1 LIITPEGLPTPGLI
15 SYGFFFGWAGGCFC
29 FGWSGGCVVALDFA
43 GGKAEVGRHQVRQD
57 FLAEDRK
64 SGSLSGLPMFYG
76 YRRLNKLLV
85 STSGGRNQILHRL
98 RI

>member
-1 LIITPEGLPTPGLI
+1 LVGPVVAFVGQ
-15 SYGFFFGWAGGCFC
+15 
-29 FGWSGGCVVALDFA
+29 VVALDFA

-85 STSGGRNQILHRL
+85 PRVEDAIKSCIA
-98 RI
+98 